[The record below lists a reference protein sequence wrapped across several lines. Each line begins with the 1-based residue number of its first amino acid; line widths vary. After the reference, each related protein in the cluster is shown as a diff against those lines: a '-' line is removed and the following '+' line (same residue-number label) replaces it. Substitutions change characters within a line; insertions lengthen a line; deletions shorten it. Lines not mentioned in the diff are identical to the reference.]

1 MNKLTL
7 SKCIHNVLEYE
18 YIGDS
23 VMLMEVSS
31 GVVIGKITTQ
41 GITYVDIN
49 DAIRELYPNV
59 IKELQS
65 DIYIVEFKALIAG
78 DDGKRYSGENIVW

>member
-1 MNKLTL
+1 
-7 SKCIHNVLEYE
+7 
-18 YIGDS
+18 
-23 VMLMEVSS
+23 MEVSS